1 MCAAHERNSPSAP
14 RARPPEIRLV
24 RAAVRGEPDAVR
36 ELFAL
41 LRPLVLGYC
50 SSRLGRRESGH
61 PGAEDCTQEVMY
73 AVLAVLPRYPYRADR
88 FLSWV
93 FGIAAHKIA
102 DAHRSRHR
110 DHRRCVPLPD
120 PTADELVVPAA
131 DEYEHLDQQ
140 LQVQPLFRHL
150 PETHRRVLAMRV
162 VLGYS
167 AEETA
172 RLLGMP
178 SATAVRVAQF
188 RAIKR
193 LRAVLPGPS

>member
-1 MCAAHERNSPSAP
+1 
-14 RARPPEIRLV
+14 
-24 RAAVRGEPDAVR
+24 
-36 ELFAL
+36 
-41 LRPLVLGYC
+41 
-50 SSRLGRRESGH
+50 
-61 PGAEDCTQEVMY
+61 
-73 AVLAVLPRYPYRADR
+73 
-88 FLSWV
+88 
-93 FGIAAHKIA
+93 
-102 DAHRSRHR
+102 
-110 DHRRCVPLPD
+110 
-120 PTADELVVPAA
+120 
-131 DEYEHLDQQ
+131 